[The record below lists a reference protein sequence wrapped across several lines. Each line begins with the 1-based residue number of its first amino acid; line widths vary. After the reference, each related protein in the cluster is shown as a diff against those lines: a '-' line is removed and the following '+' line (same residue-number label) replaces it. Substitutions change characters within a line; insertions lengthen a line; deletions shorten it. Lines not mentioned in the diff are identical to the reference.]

1 MNRSN
6 QLRDTFTRWCGAAA
20 VLFALLLSAA
30 PAAAETGASR
40 VGFGQPMHVERGEQI
55 DSIVAIGGDLTVL
68 GEVENDAVVIG
79 GTLELGPEAR
89 IGGDAV
95 SIGGSVVAAEGARVG
110 GDRVEL
116 SGTYRGTVGRT
127 NGVAM
132 RGPLAS
138 SLATFVQ
145 VIGAFLISALI
156 LAFAPRQLRA
166 VANRARRRIG
176 RSILFALALVI
187 LFLPLLG
194 ALTISIVGIPLIPV
208 AIITLAGVLV
218 FGMAALGLSIG
229 YLMPFYSEER
239 SAMGALAIGYL
250 VIAVVALIPY
260 VGAVLIPLAA
270 LYAGG
275 SVLATWFG
283 GGRSTVMVPEQ
294 PLPG

>member
-1 MNRSN
+1 MNRLN
-6 QLRDTFTRWCGAAA
+6 QLRDKFARWCGAAA
-20 VLFALLLSAA
+20 VLIALLLTALPA
-30 PAAAETGASR
+30 AAAETGASR
-40 VGFGQPMHVERGEQI
+40 VSFGQSIRVEQGERVENI
-55 DSIVAIGGDLTVL
+55 ITIGGDLTVL
-68 GEVENDAVVIG
+68 GEIEKDAVVIG

-89 IGGDAV
+89 VGGDAV
-95 SIGGSVVAAEGARVG
+95 SVGGNILAAESAVIG
-110 GDRVEL
+110 GDRVEV
-116 SGTYRGTVGRT
+116 SGTYRGTVGRR
-127 NGVAM
+127 NGMSM

-145 VIGAFLISALI
+145 VIGAFLLSALF

-166 VANRARRRIG
+166 VATRARRKIG

-208 AIITLAGVLV
+208 AVIVLAGVLV

-260 VGAVLIPLAA
+260 VGAILIPLAA

-283 GGRSTVMVPEQ
+283 TRDRILITEQ
-294 PLPG
+294 PMHP